1 MIRQSVF
8 VLAVLAASSVPVSG
22 QTVSTPAPHA
32 HHEQDSVTD
41 LTALFPIRDASGTS
55 WTPVLTPMFGAMRQ
69 WAGWGVML
77 HGSVFGQLIAEPGD
91 RHRTGGASTHQVSS
105 VNWAMLM
112 ARRPLAGGRVGLRAM
127 GSAES
132 WTVRDCGFLNLL
144 ASGEM
149 CEGDT
154 IHDRQHPHD
163 LFMELAADYD
173 RPLRGSLRWQVYA
186 GLAGEPALGPI
197 SFPHRASAIA
207 NPVAPIAHHWLDA
220 THITFGVIT
229 AGVYD
234 RRWKGE
240 LSIFNGREPDEE
252 RATLDLGPL
261 DSLSGR
267 FSLMPTDHL
276 VVQVSAAHLE
286 EAEDEFPPEP
296 RADVQ
301 RLTASATYHRRA
313 GGGFSATTLAYG
325 LNSGIEV
332 IPGDEVR
339 LTTHAVLLESSLTIG
354 ERHTWF
360 GRVEIA
366 GKPGHDLHVHESPDR
381 VFVVGKG
388 QVGYER
394 ALKGW
399 RSLAPGVGGAL
410 TLSIVPPDLKSR
422 YSGRTVSPGLVV
434 FVSIRPLSHLM

>member
-1 MIRQSVF
+1 
-8 VLAVLAASSVPVSG
+8 
-22 QTVSTPAPHA
+22 
-32 HHEQDSVTD
+32 
-41 LTALFPIRDASGTS
+41 
-55 WTPVLTPMFGAMRQ
+55 
-69 WAGWGVML
+69 
-77 HGSVFGQLIAEPGD
+77 
-91 RHRTGGASTHQVSS
+91 
-105 VNWAMLM
+105 
-112 ARRPLAGGRVGLRAM
+112 
-127 GSAES
+127 
-132 WTVRDCGFLNLL
+132 
-144 ASGEM
+144 M

-240 LSIFNGREPDEE
+240 LSVFNGREPDEE

-276 VVQVSAAHLE
+276 GLQVSAGHLE

-296 RADVQ
+296 RVDVQ
-301 RLTASATYHRRA
+301 RLTGSATYHRRL
-313 GGGFSATTLAYG
+313 GGGFSATTLTYG
-325 LNSGIEV
+325 LNSE

-339 LTTHAVLLESSLTIG
+339 LTTHALLLESSLTVG
-354 ERHTWF
+354 ERHRWF
-360 GRVEIA
+360 SRLEVA

-381 VFVVGKG
+381 VFTVGKA

-394 ALKGW
+394 ALKPW
-399 RSLAPGVGGAL
+399 RSLVPGVGGSF
-410 TLSIVPPDLKSR
+410 TLSIVPGDLKSR
-422 YSGRTVSPGLVV
+422 YSGRTISPGVV
-434 FVSIRPLSHLM
+434 LFVSLRPSSHLM

>member
-1 MIRQSVF
+1 M
-8 VLAVLAASSVPVSG
+8 
-22 QTVSTPAPHA
+22 
-32 HHEQDSVTD
+32 
-41 LTALFPIRDASGTS
+41 
-55 WTPVLTPMFGAMRQ
+55 
-69 WAGWGVML
+69 
-77 HGSVFGQLIAEPGD
+77 
-91 RHRTGGASTHQVSS
+91 
-105 VNWAMLM
+105 
-112 ARRPLAGGRVGLRAM
+112 
-127 GSAES
+127 
-132 WTVRDCGFLNLL
+132 RDCGFLNLL

-240 LSIFNGREPDEE
+240 LSLFNGREPDE
-252 RATLDLGPL
+252 RRTTIDFGPL
-261 DSLSGR
+261 DSVSGR
-267 FSLMPTDHL
+267 LSLMPTDHV

-296 RADVQ
+296 RADVERAD
-301 RLTASATYHRRA
+301 RLRHLSPACRRR
-313 GGGFSATTLAYG
+313 FSATTLAYG

-339 LTTHAVLLESSLTIG
+339 LTTHAVLLESSLTVG

-366 GKPGHDLHVHESPDR
+366 GKSGHDLHAHEAPDR
-381 VFVVGKG
+381 VFGVGKG

-399 RSLAPGVGGAL
+399 RSLVPGIGGSL
-410 TLSIVPPDLKSR
+410 TLSIVPSDLKAR
-422 YSGRTVSPGLVV
+422 YSGRTVSPGFVV
-434 FVSIRPLSHLM
+434 FVSIRPSSHVM